1 MSGENNLDILKSYKR
16 RSFGVIILSMLIMG
30 AAICA
35 AGYYGLDRF
44 LPLLASEEGQAL
56 LIKFVPDGIV
66 LLEMGFQNYFI
77 WVIPCIAGLFLCFGI
92 LAWLVLLIFISP
104 ALKSALTEP
113 EPAPGKKSGKKDFID
128 HKIEQER
135 KRRLFLHTL
144 SVLQREGRLLD
155 FFDEDLSVYE
165 DGQIGA
171 AVRSIQE
178 DCKKA
183 VKKYIDPRP
192 VVKGEEGD
200 SITIEE
206 GFDIDA
212 VNLVGKVSGKPP
224 FQGIIK
230 HPGWKAG
237 KKDVPRLSDI
247 QDPGIMT
254 PAEIEIQ

>member
-1 MSGENNLDILKSYKR
+1 MDIIKVYRKKS
-16 RSFGVIILSMLIMG
+16 FNVIVLWMLLLG
-30 AAICA
+30 AAISA
-35 AGYYGLDRF
+35 GGYYGMDWF
-44 LPLLASEEGQAL
+44 LRLFSSEDGLAMLNQS
-56 LIKFVPDGIV
+56 VPGAI
-66 LLEMGFQNYFI
+66 EMVKLVFSNYYI
-77 WVIPCIAGLFLCFGI
+77 WAVPCIIGVGGVFGMVG
-92 LAWLVLLIFISP
+92 WLVLSFSISP
-104 ALKSALTEP
+104 SLKAAADEFEASRTER
-113 EPAPGKKSGKKDFID
+113 PGKKGFID

-155 FFDEDLSVYE
+155 FFDEDLSLYE
-165 DGQIGA
+165 DEQIGA

-183 VKKYIDPRP
+183 IKKYIDLRP
-192 VVKGEEGD
+192 VVDGEEGD

-212 VNLVGKVSGKPP
+212 INLVGNVSGQPP

-237 KKDVPRLSDI
+237 KKDMPKLSDI

-254 PAEIEIQ
+254 PAEIEIQQ

>member
-1 MSGENNLDILKSYKR
+1 MSGKNKLDILKSYKR
-16 RSFGVIILSMLIMG
+16 KSFSVIVLCMLLMG
-30 AAICA
+30 SAISA

-44 LPLLASEEGQAL
+44 LPQFVSEDGQAF
-56 LIKFVPDGIV
+56 LIQLVPNAMAFV
-66 LLEMGFQNYFI
+66 ETAFQNYFI
-77 WVIPCIAGLFLCFGI
+77 WVLPCIVGLFFFLGI
-92 LAWLVLLIFISP
+92 LGWLIMLIFISP
-104 ALKSALTEP
+104 CLTTALVEP

-178 DCKKA
+178 DCRKA
-183 VKKYIDPRP
+183 VKKYIDPMP
-192 VVKGEEGD
+192 VVEGEEGEP
-200 SITIEE
+200 ITIEE

-212 VNLVGKVSGKPP
+212 INLVGNVSGQPP
-224 FQGIIK
+224 FQGIIR

-237 KKDVPRLSDI
+237 KKDVPKLSDI
-247 QDPGIMT
+247 QDPGVMT